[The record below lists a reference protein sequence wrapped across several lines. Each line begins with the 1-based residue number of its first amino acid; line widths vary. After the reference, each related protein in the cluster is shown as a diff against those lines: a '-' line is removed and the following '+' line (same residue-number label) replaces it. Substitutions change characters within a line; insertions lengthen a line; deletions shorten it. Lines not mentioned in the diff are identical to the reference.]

1 MNETRSVG
9 AALGLVALAL
19 LACGRKDESTTTTTT
34 SAAAATETT
43 AEPEDTT
50 ESTATASAA
59 PTASAAGTAAAPKYI
74 SCPPGQAAV
83 GTKGECVRVC
93 TDSAPCPDSAESC
106 EKTSFVSVNGQVRN
120 VRACMAGGGGP
131 GFRKM
136 VPGAPWLNDQVP
148 KDMATAAPSAA
159 PTATA
164 AAGNV
169 SDFVKPDN
177 QGDCPKGF
185 TMNGGMTCSRVCKS
199 KADCHGNNTCV
210 SLPVGTTKVC
220 DEPGNAP

>member
-1 MNETRSVG
+1 MNEMRSVG

-19 LACGRKDESTTTTTT
+19 LACGKKEESTTTTTA
-34 SAAAATETT
+34 SAAATPTET

-50 ESTATASAA
+50 ESTAAAGATATASAA
-59 PTASAAGTAAAPKYI
+59 PTAAAQKYI
-74 SCPPGQAAV
+74 SGPGGQAAV
-83 GTKGECVRVC
+83 GAKGECVRVC
-93 TDSAPCPDSAESC
+93 TDTAPCPDSAESC

-148 KDMATAAPSAA
+148 KDLATAAA

-169 SDFVKPDN
+169 SDFAKPNN

-185 TMNGGMTCSRVCKS
+185 TMNQGMTCSRVCKS
-199 KADCHGNNTCV
+199 KADCHGSNTCV
-210 SLPVGTTKVC
+210 SLPVGSTKVC